1 MHPPRRDPHTV
12 KDAPTPIQ
20 GGQIMFRYLYAWT
33 PVVIVVGTLVVLS
46 SSILALIVLLALS
59 LAAVAALAWAI
70 VWVPLAL
77 SRSVSRLW
85 HSTGSTPRT
94 APALSPARRHSA

>member
-1 MHPPRRDPHTV
+1 
-12 KDAPTPIQ
+12 
-20 GGQIMFRYLYAWT
+20 MFRYLYAWT
-33 PVVIVVGTLVVLS
+33 PVAIVVGTLVVLS

-77 SRSVSRLW
+77 SRAVMRLW
-85 HSTGSTPRT
+85 HVGAASPR
-94 APALSPARRHSA
+94 AAAALSLARRHSA